1 MQETWVWSLGQED
14 PLEKERAT
22 HSRIFAWEIPQT
34 EETGRLQSMWSQR
47 IGHDRVINTWKSQRS
62 FQVNKTNEL
71 HCIFFY
77 KIKIICVFRWIE
89 SVNAKLLQSCRTLRG
104 PMHRSPRGS
113 SVHGIL
119 QARMLECVFPTQGT
133 NPPLLSLLHWLAGSL
148 PLVPPGKPP
157 GGLVSIKILVRNC
170 VAS

>member
-1 MQETWVWSLGQED
+1 
-14 PLEKERAT
+14 
-22 HSRIFAWEIPQT
+22 
-34 EETGRLQSMWSQR
+34 MWSQR

-89 SVNAKLLQSCRTLRG
+89 SVNAKLLQSCPTLRG

-119 QARMLECVFPTQGT
+119 QARMLDGVGCHALLQGIFPTQGS
-133 NPPLLSLLHWLAGSL
+133 NPCLLCLLHWQMGSL
-148 PLVPPGKPP
+148 PPAPPGNKEPDMTENHP
-157 GGLVSIKILVRNC
+157 GSFKD
-170 VAS
+170 